1 MCEKMLDH
9 LEESLVTDPAIA
21 AAKWLAFDFQCVE
34 ESN

>member
-9 LEESLVTDPAIA
+9 LEENSMTDPAIA
-21 AAKWLAFDFQCVE
+21 AAKWLASNFKCVE